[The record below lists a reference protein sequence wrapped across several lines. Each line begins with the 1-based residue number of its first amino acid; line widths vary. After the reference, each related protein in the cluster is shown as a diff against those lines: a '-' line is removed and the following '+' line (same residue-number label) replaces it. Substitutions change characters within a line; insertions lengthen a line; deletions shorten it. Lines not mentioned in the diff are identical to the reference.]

1 MSCYALLPQMRNI
14 YRHGELRDCGYKW
27 DDFKYCLSLKSED
40 NDERRR
46 LWVQRRAEWW
56 AARRIGPSSED
67 VWDVRE

>member
-14 YRHGELRDCGYKW
+14 YRHGELRDCSYKW

-46 LWVQRRAEWW
+46 LWVRRRAEWW
-56 AARRIGPSSED
+56 AARRVGPSSED